1 MKILKSLLNKICLTL
16 AIGLF
21 FIGCSDLSL
30 EKNWTVLNGTGKLV
44 ISTNFSDTKTRTVL
58 PTPFSTEV
66 LGYKWVLY
74 AQSSSSTEQI
84 EVKAWEDTKDENNI
98 SILAYNNMLNDD
110 YILVDVGSYTFTLI
124 VYNGDNKKVLEGSEE
139 FTINPS
145 QNNKL
150 EFNMKEATGSDVA
163 DGSIVFKLK
172 WNELGVVDKVQAN
185 LLKSDGSNLDDGSFS
200 NVDLTVFPAED
211 KSYEYVEFKTADDS
225 YLSSGYYILKLEL
238 QQNIGDEAAAD
249 YKIINTYTCLVYVAP
264 GLCSEGEFLLENL
277 AKLYTIS
284 YELNSGE
291 FDTNTTIVTSYN
303 KYTSFELPTPTRFG
317 YAFTGWYTDEQLS
330 PSSKVENPS
339 NYKISSDVTLYAS
352 WIELGSVLEYP
363 INDWYILK
371 AYVESKYG
379 YESVDAYI
387 TGTLNAYQTLP
398 LQCPVNI
405 IAVNSATL
413 LRQSSFSDSMIE
425 NAFSLTLEGI
435 TLDGNNIESVSPL
448 INSSA
453 DITLKNCIL
462 KNNKNSESGGAIYVG
477 RGNVIATNV
486 TIENCSAKYGGAVY
500 INTDCSFEMSSST
513 IQNNTAVEGAGVH
526 VAGDGIFTMNNGT
539 ISGNSATSSDDAS
552 VGGGVYVAAKGTF
565 NMKGGS
571 IINNSVNYTGTT
583 LMGGGAGVA
592 VNYSSDA
599 SGVFNMTGGIIEG
612 NTAIGDRDYGSGVFV
627 NGLTTGY
634 YATFKISGSAVV
646 KSNNDVYLKD
656 CAKITV
662 TGALTGT
669 TPVATITPSSY
680 TNAKQVIQ
688 VENISFDSVVDK
700 FAVTSKLNDN
710 GDYETWS
717 INKNGEIVSDSGVVI
732 SYNIPTRF
740 SYEGSVG
747 LDGYY
752 VYFGEWPQTIK
763 SEDVIITNEIDE
775 RGYYKGNDGYYY
787 AKLDCKSYDEELTF
801 SNGKNVIDTNTE
813 NPEDDLFFKVEP
825 IKWRIVSDVYDGN
838 KSLLICEN
846 ILTANVAFYD
856 DSMVSRELNGL
867 SISVNNYKYS
877 NIRAYLNSK
886 KNQYELDGGIVNDS
900 DIDWTGKG
908 FYNIAFNDEAKSY
921 ILNTNIGSDYQDKIF
936 LLSKEESS
944 SYFGEIVDLYNS
956 NAIRYPTD
964 FAKANFTYQ
973 DGDDYGGYW
982 WLRSAEET
990 NNLRVYD
997 VSDLGNYEDYTYVY
1011 YAIYGIVPCLCVNN
1025 NVIS

>member
-200 NVDLTVFPAED
+200 NVDLTVFSASD
-211 KSYEYVEFKTADDS
+211 KTYEYVEFKTADDS
-225 YLSSGYYILKLEL
+225 HLSNGYYILKLEL
-238 QQNIGDEAAAD
+238 QQNVVDESAAD

-291 FDTNTTIVTSYN
+291 FENNLTIVTSYN

-317 YAFTGWYTDEQLS
+317 YAFTGWYTNEQLL
-330 PSSKVENPS
+330 PNSKVENPS

-363 INDWYILK
+363 INDWYILM

-413 LRQSSFSDSMIE
+413 LRQSNFNDSMIKNE
-425 NAFSLTLEGI
+425 YVLTLEGI
-435 TLDGNNIESVSPL
+435 TLDGNNIENVSPL
-448 INSSA
+448 IKSSENL
-453 DITLKNCIL
+453 TLNNCTL
-462 KNNKNSESGGAIYVG
+462 QNNKTSG
-477 RGNVIATNV
+477 N
-486 TIENCSAKYGGAVY
+486 GGAVY
-500 INTDCSFEMSSST
+500 VDDGCTFEMTNS
-513 IQNNTAVEGAGVH
+513 IIHYNTAAKGAGVY
-526 VAGDGIFTMNNGT
+526 VASNGIFNMNNGT
-539 ISGNSATSSDDAS
+539 ISGNFATSSSEAS
-552 VGGGVYVAAKGTF
+552 LGGGVYVDANGTF
-565 NMKGGS
+565 NMKDGS
-571 IINNSVNYTGTT
+571 IINNSVNYTGTM

-592 VNYSSDA
+592 VDFETNSS
-599 SGVFNMTGGIIEG
+599 GLFNMTGGKIEG
-612 NTAIGDRDYGSGVFV
+612 NKTIGNKDYGSGVFV
-627 NGLTTGY
+627 NGSTQGY
-634 YATFKISGSAVV
+634 LGIFKISGNAVV
-646 KSNNDVYLKD
+646 VSDNDVYLNYV
-656 CAKITV
+656 AKITV
-662 TGALTGT
+662 TGELTGS

-680 TNAKQVIQ
+680 TEQKQVIQ
-688 VENISFDSVVDK
+688 VEGVAFESVISKFSV
-700 FAVTSKLNDN
+700 TPKLNENDQ
-710 GDYETWS
+710 YENW
-717 INKNGEIVSDSGVVI
+717 
-732 SYNIPTRF
+732 
-740 SYEGSVG
+740 
-747 LDGYY
+747 
-752 VYFGEWPQTIK
+752 
-763 SEDVIITNEIDE
+763 IIDQ
-775 RGYYKGNDGYYY
+775 
-787 AKLDCKSYDEELTF
+787 
-801 SNGKNVIDTNTE
+801 NGK
-813 NPEDDLFFKVEP
+813 L
-825 IKWRIVSDVYDGN
+825 VSN
-838 KSLLICEN
+838 
-846 ILTANVAFYD
+846 
-856 DSMVSRELNGL
+856 
-867 SISVNNYKYS
+867 
-877 NIRAYLNSK
+877 
-886 KNQYELDGGIVNDS
+886 
-900 DIDWTGKG
+900 
-908 FYNIAFNDEAKSY
+908 
-921 ILNTNIGSDYQDKIF
+921 
-936 LLSKEESS
+936 
-944 SYFGEIVDLYNS
+944 
-956 NAIRYPTD
+956 
-964 FAKANFTYQ
+964 
-973 DGDDYGGYW
+973 
-982 WLRSAEET
+982 
-990 NNLRVYD
+990 
-997 VSDLGNYEDYTYVY
+997 
-1011 YAIYGIVPCLCVNN
+1011 
-1025 NVIS
+1025 

>member
-1 MKILKSLLNKICLTL
+1 MKTLKSLFRKICLTFT
-16 AIGLF
+16 ISLF
-21 FIGCSDLSL
+21 FIGCSDLSS
-30 EKNWTVLNGTGKLV
+30 EKNWTVLNGKGKIV
-44 ISTNFSDTKTRTVL
+44 ISTNFSDTKARTVL
-58 PTPFSTEV
+58 PTPFSSKD

-74 AQSSSSTEQI
+74 SQTSSSVDKN
-84 EVKAWEDTKDENNI
+84 EVKFWEDKEDEDGNSI
-98 SILAYNNMLNDD
+98 SAYNNMLNDD
-110 YILVDVGSYTFTLI
+110 YILFDVGSYIFTLV
-124 VYNGDNKKVLEGSEE
+124 VYNGENKKVLEGSDE
-139 FTINPS
+139 FTINAS
-145 QNNKL
+145 QNNIL
-150 EFNMKEATGSDVA
+150 SFDMKEASGTDVA
-163 DGSIVFKLK
+163 GGSFLFKLK
-172 WNELGVVDKVQAN
+172 WSELGVVDKVQAT
-185 LLKSDGSNLDDGSFS
+185 LLKSDGSSVNDDFT
-200 NVDLTVFPAED
+200 NVTLNVIPADD
-211 KSYEYVEFKTADDS
+211 KTYEYVEFNSFDYPD
-225 YLSSGYYILKLEL
+225 LPSGYYILKLEL
-238 QQNIGDEAAAD
+238 KQNIGDETTED
-249 YKIINTYTCLVYVAP
+249 NKTINTYTCIIYVAP

-284 YELNSGE
+284 YELNEGDFE
-291 FDTNTTIVTSYN
+291 NDITIVTSYN
-303 KYTSFELPTPTRFG
+303 KYSSFELPTPNRWG
-317 YAFTGWYTDEQLS
+317 YAFTGWYTDSQLTS
-330 PSSKVENPS
+330 ESKVENTS
-339 NYKISSDVTLYAS
+339 NYKISSDTTLYAS
-352 WIELGSVLEYP
+352 WIELGSVREYP
-363 INDWYILK
+363 INDWYTLM
-371 AYVESKYG
+371 AYVESKSG

-387 TGTLNAYQTLP
+387 TGNLNVYQTLP
-398 LQCPVNI
+398 LYCPVNI
-405 IAVNSATL
+405 IAVESATL
-413 LRQSSFSDSMIE
+413 LRQSGFSDSMIK
-425 NAFSLTLEGI
+425 NTFSLTLDGV
-435 TLDGNNIESVSPL
+435 TLDGNNIENASSL
-448 INSSA
+448 IKSSA
-453 DITLKNCIL
+453 DITLNNCII

-477 RGNVIATNV
+477 SGKVIATNV
-486 TIENCSAKYGGAVY
+486 TIENCSAKCGGAVY
-500 INTDCSFEMSSST
+500 INEDCSFEMSSST

-571 IINNSVNYTGTT
+571 IINNSVNYKGTS
-583 LMGGGAGVA
+583 LLGGGGGVA
-592 VNYSSDA
+592 VNYSSDSA
-599 SGVFNMTGGIIEG
+599 GVFNMTGGIIEG

-646 KSNNDVYLKD
+646 KSDNDVYLKD

-680 TNAKQVIQ
+680 TNEKQVIQ

-700 FAVTSKLNDN
+700 FAVTPKLNDN

-747 LDGYY
+747 LDGDY

-763 SEDVIITNEIDE
+763 GESVIITDEIDE
-775 RGYYKGNDGYYY
+775 RGYYKGSDGCYY
-787 AKLDCKSYDEELTF
+787 AKSDCISYNEELTF
-801 SNGKNVIDTNTE
+801 SNGNNVIDTDTE
-813 NPEDDLFFKVEP
+813 NIEDDLYFKVEP
-825 IKWRIVSDVYDGN
+825 IKWRIVSNSYDGN
-838 KSLLICEN
+838 KCLLICEN

-973 DGDDYGGYW
+973 EGDDYGGYW

>member
-185 LLKSDGSNLDDGSFS
+185 LLKSDGSNLENGSFK

-225 YLSSGYYILKLEL
+225 HLSSGYYILKLEL
-238 QQNIGDEAAAD
+238 QQDVEDESAAD

-284 YELNSGE
+284 YELNSGK

-371 AYVESKYG
+371 AYVESKNG
-379 YESVDAYI
+379 YDSVDAYI
-387 TGTLNAYQTLP
+387 TGTLNADETLP
-398 LQCPVNI
+398 LRCPVNI

-413 LRQSSFSDSMIE
+413 LKQSNLNDSMIK
-425 NAFSLTLEGI
+425 NAYVLTLEGI

-448 INSSA
+448 IESSA
-453 DITLKNCIL
+453 NLTLNNCTL
-462 KNNKNSESGGAIYVG
+462 QNNKTSG
-477 RGNVIATNV
+477 N
-486 TIENCSAKYGGAVY
+486 GGAVY
-500 INTDCSFEMSSST
+500 VGDGCTFEMTNS
-513 IQNNTAVEGAGVH
+513 IIRNNAAAKGAGVY
-526 VAGDGIFTMNNGT
+526 VASNGIFNMNNGT
-539 ISGNSATSSDDAS
+539 ISDNAATSNSEAS
-552 VGGGVYVAAKGTF
+552 LGGGVYVDANGTF
-565 NMKGGS
+565 NMKDGS
-571 IINNSVNYTGTT
+571 IINNSVNYTGTS
-583 LMGGGAGVA
+583 LLGGGGGVA

-680 TNAKQVIQ
+680 TDQKQVIQ
-688 VENISFDSVVDK
+688 VEGVAFESVISKFSV
-700 FAVTSKLNDN
+700 TPKLNEN
-710 GDYETWS
+710 GQYENWI
-717 INKNGEIVSDSGVVI
+717 INEIGQIVS
-732 SYNIPTRF
+732 N
-740 SYEGSVG
+740 
-747 LDGYY
+747 
-752 VYFGEWPQTIK
+752 
-763 SEDVIITNEIDE
+763 
-775 RGYYKGNDGYYY
+775 
-787 AKLDCKSYDEELTF
+787 
-801 SNGKNVIDTNTE
+801 
-813 NPEDDLFFKVEP
+813 
-825 IKWRIVSDVYDGN
+825 
-838 KSLLICEN
+838 
-846 ILTANVAFYD
+846 
-856 DSMVSRELNGL
+856 
-867 SISVNNYKYS
+867 
-877 NIRAYLNSK
+877 
-886 KNQYELDGGIVNDS
+886 
-900 DIDWTGKG
+900 
-908 FYNIAFNDEAKSY
+908 
-921 ILNTNIGSDYQDKIF
+921 
-936 LLSKEESS
+936 
-944 SYFGEIVDLYNS
+944 
-956 NAIRYPTD
+956 
-964 FAKANFTYQ
+964 
-973 DGDDYGGYW
+973 
-982 WLRSAEET
+982 
-990 NNLRVYD
+990 
-997 VSDLGNYEDYTYVY
+997 
-1011 YAIYGIVPCLCVNN
+1011 
-1025 NVIS
+1025 

>member
-58 PTPFSTEV
+58 PTPFFTEV

-110 YILVDVGSYTFTLI
+110 YILVDVGFYTFTLI

-172 WNELGVVDKVQAN
+172 WNELGVVDKVLAN
-185 LLKSDGSNLDDGSFS
+185 LLKSDGSNLENGSFK

-211 KSYEYVEFKTADDS
+211 KSYEYVEFKTADNS
-225 YLSSGYYILKLEL
+225 NLPSGYYILKLEL
-238 QQNIGDEAAAD
+238 QQNVGDESAAD

-284 YELNSGE
+284 YELNSGK

-363 INDWYILK
+363 INDWYILM

-387 TGTLNAYQTLP
+387 TGNLEVYSSLP
-398 LQCPVNI
+398 LRCDVNI
-405 IAVNSATL
+405 IAVESATL

-425 NAFSLTLEGI
+425 NAFSLTLDGV
-435 TLDGNNIESVSPL
+435 TLDGNNIENASSL

-462 KNNKNSESGGAIYVG
+462 KNNKNS
-477 RGNVIATNV
+477 GN
-486 TIENCSAKYGGAVY
+486 GGAVY
-500 INTDCSFEMSSST
+500 VGNGCTFEMTNS
-513 IQNNTAVEGAGVH
+513 IIRNNTAAKGAGVY
-526 VAGDGIFTMNNGT
+526 VASNGIFNMNNGT
-539 ISGNSATSSDDAS
+539 ISDNAATSNSEAS
-552 VGGGVYVAAKGTF
+552 LGGGVYVDANGTF
-565 NMKGGS
+565 NMKDGS

-592 VNYSSDA
+592 VDFQTTSS
-599 SGVFNMTGGIIEG
+599 GLFNMTGGKIQG

-662 TGALTGT
+662 TGALTENT
-669 TPVATITPSSY
+669 SVATITPSSY
-680 TNAKQVIQ
+680 TDQKQVIQ
-688 VENISFDSVVDK
+688 VEGVAFESVISKFSV
-700 FAVTSKLNDN
+700 TPKLNEN
-710 GDYETWS
+710 GQYENWI
-717 INKNGEIVSDSGVVI
+717 INEIGQIVS
-732 SYNIPTRF
+732 N
-740 SYEGSVG
+740 
-747 LDGYY
+747 
-752 VYFGEWPQTIK
+752 
-763 SEDVIITNEIDE
+763 
-775 RGYYKGNDGYYY
+775 
-787 AKLDCKSYDEELTF
+787 
-801 SNGKNVIDTNTE
+801 
-813 NPEDDLFFKVEP
+813 
-825 IKWRIVSDVYDGN
+825 
-838 KSLLICEN
+838 
-846 ILTANVAFYD
+846 
-856 DSMVSRELNGL
+856 
-867 SISVNNYKYS
+867 
-877 NIRAYLNSK
+877 
-886 KNQYELDGGIVNDS
+886 
-900 DIDWTGKG
+900 
-908 FYNIAFNDEAKSY
+908 
-921 ILNTNIGSDYQDKIF
+921 
-936 LLSKEESS
+936 
-944 SYFGEIVDLYNS
+944 
-956 NAIRYPTD
+956 
-964 FAKANFTYQ
+964 
-973 DGDDYGGYW
+973 
-982 WLRSAEET
+982 
-990 NNLRVYD
+990 
-997 VSDLGNYEDYTYVY
+997 
-1011 YAIYGIVPCLCVNN
+1011 
-1025 NVIS
+1025 

>member
-84 EVKAWEDTKDENNI
+84 KVKAWEDTKDENNI

-185 LLKSDGSNLDDGSFS
+185 LLKSDGSNLDDGSFC

-211 KSYEYVEFKTADDS
+211 KSYEYVEFKTADGS

-238 QQNIGDEAAAD
+238 QQNIGDESAAD

-291 FDTNTTIVTSYN
+291 FENNLTIVTSYN

-317 YAFTGWYTDEQLS
+317 YAFTGWYTNEQLL
-330 PSSKVENPS
+330 PNSKVENTS

-363 INDWYILK
+363 INDWYILM

-387 TGTLNAYQTLP
+387 TGTLNADETLP
-398 LQCPVNI
+398 LRCPVNI

-413 LRQSSFSDSMIE
+413 LKQSNFNDSMIE
-425 NAFSLTLEGI
+425 NAFSLTLDGV
-435 TLDGNNIESVSPL
+435 TLDGNNIENASSL

-565 NMKGGS
+565 NMKDGS

-583 LMGGGAGVA
+583 LMGGGGGVA

-700 FAVTSKLNDN
+700 FAVTPKLNENWIIDQN
-710 GDYETWS
+710 GT
-717 INKNGEIVSDSGVVI
+717 IVS
-732 SYNIPTRF
+732 N
-740 SYEGSVG
+740 
-747 LDGYY
+747 
-752 VYFGEWPQTIK
+752 
-763 SEDVIITNEIDE
+763 
-775 RGYYKGNDGYYY
+775 
-787 AKLDCKSYDEELTF
+787 
-801 SNGKNVIDTNTE
+801 
-813 NPEDDLFFKVEP
+813 
-825 IKWRIVSDVYDGN
+825 
-838 KSLLICEN
+838 
-846 ILTANVAFYD
+846 
-856 DSMVSRELNGL
+856 
-867 SISVNNYKYS
+867 
-877 NIRAYLNSK
+877 
-886 KNQYELDGGIVNDS
+886 
-900 DIDWTGKG
+900 
-908 FYNIAFNDEAKSY
+908 
-921 ILNTNIGSDYQDKIF
+921 
-936 LLSKEESS
+936 
-944 SYFGEIVDLYNS
+944 
-956 NAIRYPTD
+956 
-964 FAKANFTYQ
+964 
-973 DGDDYGGYW
+973 
-982 WLRSAEET
+982 
-990 NNLRVYD
+990 
-997 VSDLGNYEDYTYVY
+997 
-1011 YAIYGIVPCLCVNN
+1011 
-1025 NVIS
+1025 

>member
-200 NVDLTVFPAED
+200 NVDLTVFSASD
-211 KSYEYVEFKTADDS
+211 KTYEYVEFKTADDS
-225 YLSSGYYILKLEL
+225 HLSSGYYILKLEL
-238 QQNIGDEAAAD
+238 QQNVGDESAAD

-317 YAFTGWYTDEQLS
+317 YAFTGWYTNEQLL
-330 PSSKVENPS
+330 PNSKVENTS

-363 INDWYILK
+363 INDWYILM

-387 TGTLNAYQTLP
+387 TGILNAYQRLP

-413 LRQSSFSDSMIE
+413 LRQSNFNDSMIKNE
-425 NAFSLTLEGI
+425 YVLTLEGI
-435 TLDGNNIESVSPL
+435 TLDGNNIENVSPL
-448 INSSA
+448 IKSSENL
-453 DITLKNCIL
+453 TLNNCTL
-462 KNNKNSESGGAIYVG
+462 QNNKTSG
-477 RGNVIATNV
+477 N
-486 TIENCSAKYGGAVY
+486 GGAVY
-500 INTDCSFEMSSST
+500 VDDGCTFEMTNS
-513 IQNNTAVEGAGVH
+513 IIHYNTAAKGAGVY
-526 VAGDGIFTMNNGT
+526 VASNGIFNMNNGT
-539 ISGNSATSSDDAS
+539 ISHNAATSNSDAS
-552 VGGGVYVAAKGTF
+552 LGGGVYVDANGTF
-565 NMKGGS
+565 NMKDGS
-571 IINNSVNYTGTT
+571 IINNSVNYTGTM

-592 VNYSSDA
+592 VDFETNSS
-599 SGVFNMTGGIIEG
+599 GLFNMIGGKIQDNKTIG
-612 NTAIGDRDYGSGVFV
+612 NKDYGSGVFV
-627 NGLTTGY
+627 NGSTQGY
-634 YATFKISGSAVV
+634 LGIFKISGNAVV
-646 KSNNDVYLKD
+646 VSDNDVYLNYV
-656 CAKITV
+656 AKITV
-662 TGALTGT
+662 TGELTGN

-680 TNAKQVIQ
+680 ADQKQVIQ
-688 VENISFDSVVDK
+688 VEGVAYESVISKFSV
-700 FAVTSKLNDN
+700 TPKLNEN
-710 GDYETWS
+710 GQYENW
-717 INKNGEIVSDSGVVI
+717 
-732 SYNIPTRF
+732 
-740 SYEGSVG
+740 
-747 LDGYY
+747 
-752 VYFGEWPQTIK
+752 
-763 SEDVIITNEIDE
+763 IIDQ
-775 RGYYKGNDGYYY
+775 
-787 AKLDCKSYDEELTF
+787 
-801 SNGKNVIDTNTE
+801 NGK
-813 NPEDDLFFKVEP
+813 L
-825 IKWRIVSDVYDGN
+825 VSN
-838 KSLLICEN
+838 
-846 ILTANVAFYD
+846 
-856 DSMVSRELNGL
+856 
-867 SISVNNYKYS
+867 
-877 NIRAYLNSK
+877 
-886 KNQYELDGGIVNDS
+886 
-900 DIDWTGKG
+900 
-908 FYNIAFNDEAKSY
+908 
-921 ILNTNIGSDYQDKIF
+921 
-936 LLSKEESS
+936 
-944 SYFGEIVDLYNS
+944 
-956 NAIRYPTD
+956 
-964 FAKANFTYQ
+964 
-973 DGDDYGGYW
+973 
-982 WLRSAEET
+982 
-990 NNLRVYD
+990 
-997 VSDLGNYEDYTYVY
+997 
-1011 YAIYGIVPCLCVNN
+1011 
-1025 NVIS
+1025 

>member
-1 MKILKSLLNKICLTL
+1 M
-16 AIGLF
+16 
-21 FIGCSDLSL
+21 
-30 EKNWTVLNGTGKLV
+30 
-44 ISTNFSDTKTRTVL
+44 
-58 PTPFSTEV
+58 
-66 LGYKWVLY
+66 Y

-185 LLKSDGSNLDDGSFS
+185 LLKSDGSNLENESFK

-211 KSYEYVEFKTADDS
+211 KSYEYVEFKTADNS
-225 YLSSGYYILKLEL
+225 NLPSGYYILKLEL
-238 QQNIGDEAAAD
+238 QQIVGDESAAD
-249 YKIINTYTCLVYVAP
+249 YKIINIYTCLVYVAP

-303 KYTSFELPTPTRFG
+303 KYTSFELPTPVNFG
-317 YAFTGWYTDEQLS
+317 YAFTGWYTNEQLL
-330 PSSKVENPS
+330 PNSKVENPS

-371 AYVESKYG
+371 AYVESKPG
-379 YESVDAYI
+379 YDSVDAYI
-387 TGTLNAYQTLP
+387 TGTLNAYQRLP

-425 NAFSLTLEGI
+425 NAFSLTLDGV
-435 TLDGNNIESVSPL
+435 TLDGNNIENASSL

-477 RGNVIATNV
+477 IGNVIATNV

-513 IQNNTAVEGAGVH
+513 IQNNTAAKGAGVY
-526 VAGDGIFTMNNGT
+526 VASNGIFNMNNGT
-539 ISGNSATSSDDAS
+539 ISDNFATSSSEAS
-552 VGGGVYVAAKGTF
+552 LGGGVYVDANGTF
-565 NMKGGS
+565 NMKDGS
-571 IINNSVNYTGTT
+571 IIDNSVNYTGTM

-592 VNYSSDA
+592 VDYSSDA

-717 INKNGEIVSDSGVVI
+717 INKNGEIVSSATATPDDEIYIIVDKTPFYAECGGQISDTGVMI
-732 SYNIPTRF
+732 
-740 SYEGSVG
+740 
-747 LDGYY
+747 
-752 VYFGEWPQTIK
+752 
-763 SEDVIITNEIDE
+763 
-775 RGYYKGNDGYYY
+775 
-787 AKLDCKSYDEELTF
+787 A
-801 SNGKNVIDTNTE
+801 NGKTYA
-813 NPEDDLFFKVEP
+813 
-825 IKWRIVSDVYDGN
+825 VSDV
-838 KSLLICEN
+838 KRPRKFLP
-846 ILTANVAFYD
+846 
-856 DSMVSRELNGL
+856 
-867 SISVNNYKYS
+867 
-877 NIRAYLNSK
+877 
-886 KNQYELDGGIVNDS
+886 Q
-900 DIDWTGKG
+900 
-908 FYNIAFNDEAKSY
+908 AKIPSPRMAP
-921 ILNTNIGSDYQDKIF
+921 IP
-936 LLSKEESS
+936 KE
-944 SYFGEIVDLYNS
+944 
-956 NAIRYPTD
+956 
-964 FAKANFTYQ
+964 
-973 DGDDYGGYW
+973 
-982 WLRSAEET
+982 
-990 NNLRVYD
+990 
-997 VSDLGNYEDYTYVY
+997 
-1011 YAIYGIVPCLCVNN
+1011 
-1025 NVIS
+1025 

>member
-58 PTPFSTEV
+58 PTPFFTEV

-110 YILVDVGSYTFTLI
+110 YILVDVGFYTFTLI

-172 WNELGVVDKVQAN
+172 WNELGVVDKVLAN
-185 LLKSDGSNLDDGSFS
+185 LLKSDGSNLENGSFK

-211 KSYEYVEFKTADDS
+211 KSYEYVEFKTADNS
-225 YLSSGYYILKLEL
+225 NLPSGYYILKLEL
-238 QQNIGDEAAAD
+238 QQNVGDESAAD

-284 YELNSGE
+284 YELNSGK

-363 INDWYILK
+363 INDWYILM

-387 TGTLNAYQTLP
+387 TGNLEVYSSLP
-398 LQCPVNI
+398 LRCDVNI
-405 IAVNSATL
+405 IAVESATL

-425 NAFSLTLEGI
+425 NAFSLTLDGV
-435 TLDGNNIESVSPL
+435 TLDGNNIENASSL

-462 KNNKNSESGGAIYVG
+462 KNNKNS
-477 RGNVIATNV
+477 GN
-486 TIENCSAKYGGAVY
+486 GGAVY
-500 INTDCSFEMSSST
+500 VGNGCTFEMTNS
-513 IQNNTAVEGAGVH
+513 IIRNNTEAKGAGVY
-526 VAGDGIFTMNNGT
+526 VASNGIFNMNNGT
-539 ISGNSATSSDDAS
+539 ISDNAATSNSEAS
-552 VGGGVYVAAKGTF
+552 LGGGVYVDANGTF
-565 NMKGGS
+565 NMKDGS

-592 VNYSSDA
+592 VDFQTTSS
-599 SGVFNMTGGIIEG
+599 GLFNMTGGKIQG

-662 TGALTGT
+662 TGALTENT
-669 TPVATITPSSY
+669 SVATITPSSY
-680 TNAKQVIQ
+680 TDQKQVIQ
-688 VENISFDSVVDK
+688 VEGVAFESVISKFSV
-700 FAVTSKLNDN
+700 TPKLNEN
-710 GDYETWS
+710 GQYENW
-717 INKNGEIVSDSGVVI
+717 ILNEIGQIVS
-732 SYNIPTRF
+732 N
-740 SYEGSVG
+740 
-747 LDGYY
+747 
-752 VYFGEWPQTIK
+752 
-763 SEDVIITNEIDE
+763 
-775 RGYYKGNDGYYY
+775 
-787 AKLDCKSYDEELTF
+787 
-801 SNGKNVIDTNTE
+801 
-813 NPEDDLFFKVEP
+813 
-825 IKWRIVSDVYDGN
+825 
-838 KSLLICEN
+838 
-846 ILTANVAFYD
+846 
-856 DSMVSRELNGL
+856 
-867 SISVNNYKYS
+867 
-877 NIRAYLNSK
+877 
-886 KNQYELDGGIVNDS
+886 
-900 DIDWTGKG
+900 
-908 FYNIAFNDEAKSY
+908 
-921 ILNTNIGSDYQDKIF
+921 
-936 LLSKEESS
+936 
-944 SYFGEIVDLYNS
+944 
-956 NAIRYPTD
+956 
-964 FAKANFTYQ
+964 
-973 DGDDYGGYW
+973 
-982 WLRSAEET
+982 
-990 NNLRVYD
+990 
-997 VSDLGNYEDYTYVY
+997 
-1011 YAIYGIVPCLCVNN
+1011 
-1025 NVIS
+1025 

>member
-58 PTPFSTEV
+58 PTPFFTEV

-84 EVKAWEDTKDENNI
+84 KVKAWEDTKDENNI

-110 YILVDVGSYTFTLI
+110 YILLDVGSYTFTLI

-185 LLKSDGSNLDDGSFS
+185 LLKSDGSNLDDGSFC

-211 KSYEYVEFKTADDS
+211 KTYEYVEFKTADDS
-225 YLSSGYYILKLEL
+225 HLSSGYYILKLEL
-238 QQNIGDEAAAD
+238 QQNVGAESAAD

-284 YELNSGE
+284 YELNSGK

-371 AYVESKYG
+371 AYVESKNG
-379 YESVDAYI
+379 YDSVDAYI
-387 TGTLNAYQTLP
+387 TGTLNADETLP
-398 LQCPVNI
+398 LRCPVNI

-425 NAFSLTLEGI
+425 NAFSLTLDGV
-435 TLDGNNIESVSPL
+435 TLDGNNIENASSL

-477 RGNVIATNV
+477 IGNVIATNV

-513 IQNNTAVEGAGVH
+513 IQNNTA
-526 VAGDGIFTMNNGT
+526 
-539 ISGNSATSSDDAS
+539 
-552 VGGGVYVAAKGTF
+552 
-565 NMKGGS
+565 
-571 IINNSVNYTGTT
+571 
-583 LMGGGAGVA
+583 
-592 VNYSSDA
+592 
-599 SGVFNMTGGIIEG
+599 
-612 NTAIGDRDYGSGVFV
+612 
-627 NGLTTGY
+627 
-634 YATFKISGSAVV
+634 
-646 KSNNDVYLKD
+646 
-656 CAKITV
+656 
-662 TGALTGT
+662 
-669 TPVATITPSSY
+669 
-680 TNAKQVIQ
+680 
-688 VENISFDSVVDK
+688 
-700 FAVTSKLNDN
+700 
-710 GDYETWS
+710 
-717 INKNGEIVSDSGVVI
+717 
-732 SYNIPTRF
+732 
-740 SYEGSVG
+740 
-747 LDGYY
+747 
-752 VYFGEWPQTIK
+752 
-763 SEDVIITNEIDE
+763 
-775 RGYYKGNDGYYY
+775 
-787 AKLDCKSYDEELTF
+787 
-801 SNGKNVIDTNTE
+801 
-813 NPEDDLFFKVEP
+813 
-825 IKWRIVSDVYDGN
+825 
-838 KSLLICEN
+838 
-846 ILTANVAFYD
+846 
-856 DSMVSRELNGL
+856 
-867 SISVNNYKYS
+867 
-877 NIRAYLNSK
+877 
-886 KNQYELDGGIVNDS
+886 
-900 DIDWTGKG
+900 
-908 FYNIAFNDEAKSY
+908 
-921 ILNTNIGSDYQDKIF
+921 
-936 LLSKEESS
+936 
-944 SYFGEIVDLYNS
+944 
-956 NAIRYPTD
+956 
-964 FAKANFTYQ
+964 
-973 DGDDYGGYW
+973 
-982 WLRSAEET
+982 
-990 NNLRVYD
+990 
-997 VSDLGNYEDYTYVY
+997 
-1011 YAIYGIVPCLCVNN
+1011 
-1025 NVIS
+1025 

>member
-110 YILVDVGSYTFTLI
+110 CILVDVGSYTFTLI

-185 LLKSDGSNLDDGSFS
+185 LLKSDGSNLENGSFK

-238 QQNIGDEAAAD
+238 QQNVGDESAAD

-291 FDTNTTIVTSYN
+291 FENNLTIVTSYN

-352 WIELGSVLEYP
+352 WIELGSVREYP
-363 INDWYILK
+363 INDWYILM
-371 AYVESKYG
+371 AYVESKPG
-379 YESVDAYI
+379 YDSVDAYI
-387 TGTLNAYQTLP
+387 TGTLNAYQRLP

-405 IAVNSATL
+405 IAVNSATI

-425 NAFSLTLEGI
+425 NAFSLTLDGV

-448 INSSA
+448 IESSA
-453 DITLKNCIL
+453 NLILNNCTLQ
-462 KNNKNSESGGAIYVG
+462 NNKTSG
-477 RGNVIATNV
+477 N
-486 TIENCSAKYGGAVY
+486 GGAVY
-500 INTDCSFEMSSST
+500 VGDGCTFEMTNS
-513 IQNNTAVEGAGVH
+513 IIRNNAAAKGAGVY
-526 VAGDGIFTMNNGT
+526 VASNGIFNMNNGT
-539 ISGNSATSSDDAS
+539 ISGNSATSSTEAS
-552 VGGGVYVAAKGTF
+552 LGGGVYVDANGTF
-565 NMKGGS
+565 NMKDGS

-592 VNYSSDA
+592 VDFQTNSS
-599 SGVFNMTGGIIEG
+599 GLFNMTGGIIEG

-627 NGLTTGY
+627 NGSTLGY
-634 YATFKISGSAVV
+634 LGIFKISGNAVV
-646 KSNNDVYLKD
+646 VSDNDVYLNYV
-656 CAKITV
+656 AKITV
-662 TGALTGT
+662 TGELTENT
-669 TPVATITPSSY
+669 SVATITPSSY
-680 TNAKQVIQ
+680 TDKKQVIQ
-688 VENISFDSVVDK
+688 VEGVAFESVISKFSV
-700 FAVTSKLNDN
+700 TPKLNEN
-710 GDYETWS
+710 GQSENWI
-717 INKNGEIVSDSGVVI
+717 INESGQIVS
-732 SYNIPTRF
+732 N
-740 SYEGSVG
+740 
-747 LDGYY
+747 
-752 VYFGEWPQTIK
+752 
-763 SEDVIITNEIDE
+763 
-775 RGYYKGNDGYYY
+775 
-787 AKLDCKSYDEELTF
+787 
-801 SNGKNVIDTNTE
+801 
-813 NPEDDLFFKVEP
+813 
-825 IKWRIVSDVYDGN
+825 
-838 KSLLICEN
+838 
-846 ILTANVAFYD
+846 
-856 DSMVSRELNGL
+856 
-867 SISVNNYKYS
+867 
-877 NIRAYLNSK
+877 
-886 KNQYELDGGIVNDS
+886 
-900 DIDWTGKG
+900 
-908 FYNIAFNDEAKSY
+908 
-921 ILNTNIGSDYQDKIF
+921 
-936 LLSKEESS
+936 
-944 SYFGEIVDLYNS
+944 
-956 NAIRYPTD
+956 
-964 FAKANFTYQ
+964 
-973 DGDDYGGYW
+973 
-982 WLRSAEET
+982 
-990 NNLRVYD
+990 
-997 VSDLGNYEDYTYVY
+997 
-1011 YAIYGIVPCLCVNN
+1011 
-1025 NVIS
+1025 

>member
-21 FIGCSDLSL
+21 FTGCSDLSL
-30 EKNWTVLNGTGKLV
+30 EKNWTVLNGTGRLV

-200 NVDLTVFPAED
+200 NVDLTVFSAED

-225 YLSSGYYILKLEL
+225 HLSNGYYILKLEL
-238 QQNIGDEAAAD
+238 QQNVVDESAAD

-291 FDTNTTIVTSYN
+291 FENNLTIVTSYN

-317 YAFTGWYTDEQLS
+317 YAFTGWYTNEQLL
-330 PSSKVENPS
+330 PNSKVENTS

-363 INDWYILK
+363 INNWYILK
-371 AYVESKYG
+371 SYVESKYG

-413 LRQSSFSDSMIE
+413 LRQSNFNDSMIKNE
-425 NAFSLTLEGI
+425 YVLTLEGI
-435 TLDGNNIESVSPL
+435 TLDGNNIENVSPL
-448 INSSA
+448 IKSSENL
-453 DITLKNCIL
+453 TLNNCTL
-462 KNNKNSESGGAIYVG
+462 QNNKTSG
-477 RGNVIATNV
+477 N
-486 TIENCSAKYGGAVY
+486 GGAVY
-500 INTDCSFEMSSST
+500 VDDGCTFEMTNS
-513 IQNNTAVEGAGVH
+513 IIHNNTAAKGAGVY
-526 VAGDGIFTMNNGT
+526 VASNGIFNMNNGT
-539 ISGNSATSSDDAS
+539 ISHNAATSSREAS
-552 VGGGVYVAAKGTF
+552 LGGGVYVDANGTF
-565 NMKGGS
+565 NMKDGS
-571 IINNSVNYTGTT
+571 IINNSVNYTGTM

-592 VNYSSDA
+592 VDFETNSS
-599 SGVFNMTGGIIEG
+599 GLFNMTGGKIEG
-612 NTAIGDRDYGSGVFV
+612 NKTIGNKDYGSGVFV
-627 NGLTTGY
+627 NGSTQEFLGI
-634 YATFKISGSAVV
+634 FKISGNAVV
-646 KSNNDVYLKD
+646 VSDNDVYLNYV
-656 CAKITV
+656 AKITV
-662 TGALTGT
+662 TGELTGN

-680 TNAKQVIQ
+680 TDQKQVIQ
-688 VENISFDSVVDK
+688 VEGVAFESVISKFSV
-700 FAVTSKLNDN
+700 TPKLNEN
-710 GDYETWS
+710 GQYENW
-717 INKNGEIVSDSGVVI
+717 
-732 SYNIPTRF
+732 
-740 SYEGSVG
+740 
-747 LDGYY
+747 
-752 VYFGEWPQTIK
+752 
-763 SEDVIITNEIDE
+763 IIDQ
-775 RGYYKGNDGYYY
+775 
-787 AKLDCKSYDEELTF
+787 
-801 SNGKNVIDTNTE
+801 NGK
-813 NPEDDLFFKVEP
+813 L
-825 IKWRIVSDVYDGN
+825 VSN
-838 KSLLICEN
+838 
-846 ILTANVAFYD
+846 
-856 DSMVSRELNGL
+856 
-867 SISVNNYKYS
+867 
-877 NIRAYLNSK
+877 
-886 KNQYELDGGIVNDS
+886 
-900 DIDWTGKG
+900 
-908 FYNIAFNDEAKSY
+908 
-921 ILNTNIGSDYQDKIF
+921 
-936 LLSKEESS
+936 
-944 SYFGEIVDLYNS
+944 
-956 NAIRYPTD
+956 
-964 FAKANFTYQ
+964 
-973 DGDDYGGYW
+973 
-982 WLRSAEET
+982 
-990 NNLRVYD
+990 
-997 VSDLGNYEDYTYVY
+997 
-1011 YAIYGIVPCLCVNN
+1011 
-1025 NVIS
+1025 

>member
-74 AQSSSSTEQI
+74 AQSSSSTEEI

-185 LLKSDGSNLDDGSFS
+185 LLKSDGSNLENGSFK

-225 YLSSGYYILKLEL
+225 HLSSGYYILKLEL
-238 QQNIGDEAAAD
+238 QQDVEDESAAD

-284 YELNSGE
+284 YELNSGK

-371 AYVESKYG
+371 AYVESKNG
-379 YESVDAYI
+379 YDSVDAYI
-387 TGTLNAYQTLP
+387 TGTLNADETLP
-398 LQCPVNI
+398 LRCPVNI

-413 LRQSSFSDSMIE
+413 LKQSNLNDSMIK
-425 NAFSLTLEGI
+425 NAYVLTLEGI

-448 INSSA
+448 IESSA
-453 DITLKNCIL
+453 NLTLNNCTL
-462 KNNKNSESGGAIYVG
+462 QNNKTSG
-477 RGNVIATNV
+477 N
-486 TIENCSAKYGGAVY
+486 GGAVY
-500 INTDCSFEMSSST
+500 VGDGCTFEMTNS
-513 IQNNTAVEGAGVH
+513 IIRNNAAAKGAGVY
-526 VAGDGIFTMNNGT
+526 VASNGIFNMNNGT
-539 ISGNSATSSDDAS
+539 ISDNAATSNSEAS
-552 VGGGVYVAAKGTF
+552 LGGGVYVDANGTF
-565 NMKGGS
+565 NMKDGS
-571 IINNSVNYTGTT
+571 IINNSVNYTGTS
-583 LMGGGAGVA
+583 LLGGGGGVA

-680 TNAKQVIQ
+680 TDQKQVIQ
-688 VENISFDSVVDK
+688 VEGVAFESVISKFSV
-700 FAVTSKLNDN
+700 TPKLNEN
-710 GDYETWS
+710 GQYENWI
-717 INKNGEIVSDSGVVI
+717 INEIGQIVS
-732 SYNIPTRF
+732 N
-740 SYEGSVG
+740 
-747 LDGYY
+747 
-752 VYFGEWPQTIK
+752 
-763 SEDVIITNEIDE
+763 
-775 RGYYKGNDGYYY
+775 
-787 AKLDCKSYDEELTF
+787 
-801 SNGKNVIDTNTE
+801 
-813 NPEDDLFFKVEP
+813 
-825 IKWRIVSDVYDGN
+825 
-838 KSLLICEN
+838 
-846 ILTANVAFYD
+846 
-856 DSMVSRELNGL
+856 
-867 SISVNNYKYS
+867 
-877 NIRAYLNSK
+877 
-886 KNQYELDGGIVNDS
+886 
-900 DIDWTGKG
+900 
-908 FYNIAFNDEAKSY
+908 
-921 ILNTNIGSDYQDKIF
+921 
-936 LLSKEESS
+936 
-944 SYFGEIVDLYNS
+944 
-956 NAIRYPTD
+956 
-964 FAKANFTYQ
+964 
-973 DGDDYGGYW
+973 
-982 WLRSAEET
+982 
-990 NNLRVYD
+990 
-997 VSDLGNYEDYTYVY
+997 
-1011 YAIYGIVPCLCVNN
+1011 
-1025 NVIS
+1025 

>member
-124 VYNGDNKKVLEGSEE
+124 VYNSDNKKVLEGSEE
-139 FTINPS
+139 FTIKPS

-185 LLKSDGSNLDDGSFS
+185 LLKSDGSNLENESFK
-200 NVDLTVFPAED
+200 NVDLTVFSASD
-211 KSYEYVEFKTADDS
+211 KTYEYVEFKTADNS
-225 YLSSGYYILKLEL
+225 NLSSGYYILKLEL
-238 QQNIGDEAAAD
+238 QQNVGNESAAD

-317 YAFTGWYTDEQLS
+317 YAFTGWYTNEQLL
-330 PSSKVENPS
+330 PNSKVENPS

-352 WIELGSVLEYP
+352 WIELGSVPEYP

-413 LRQSSFSDSMIE
+413 LRQSNFNDSMI
-425 NAFSLTLEGI
+425 NNKHSLTLKDI
-435 TLDGNNIESVSPL
+435 TLDGNNIENVSPL
-448 INSSA
+448 IKSSENL
-453 DITLKNCIL
+453 TLNNCTL
-462 KNNKNSESGGAIYVG
+462 QNNKTSG
-477 RGNVIATNV
+477 N
-486 TIENCSAKYGGAVY
+486 GGAVY
-500 INTDCSFEMSSST
+500 VDDGCTFEMTNS
-513 IQNNTAVEGAGVH
+513 IIHYNTAAKGAGVY
-526 VAGDGIFTMNNGT
+526 VASNGIFNMNNGT
-539 ISGNSATSSDDAS
+539 ISYNAATSSSDAS
-552 VGGGVYVAAKGTF
+552 LGGGVYVDANGTF
-565 NMKGGS
+565 NMKDGS
-571 IINNSVNYTGTT
+571 IINNSVNYTGTS

-592 VNYSSDA
+592 VDFETNSS
-599 SGVFNMTGGIIEG
+599 GLFNMTGGKIQG
-612 NTAIGDRDYGSGVFV
+612 NKTIGNKDYGSGVFV
-627 NGLTTGY
+627 NGSTQEYFGS
-634 YATFKISGSAVV
+634 FKISGNAVV
-646 KSNNDVYLKD
+646 VSDNDVYLNYV
-656 CAKITV
+656 AKITV
-662 TGALTGT
+662 TGELTGN

-680 TNAKQVIQ
+680 TDKKQVIQ
-688 VENISFDSVVDK
+688 VEDVAFESVISKFSV
-700 FAVTSKLNDN
+700 TPKLNEN
-710 GDYETWS
+710 GQYENWI
-717 INKNGEIVSDSGVVI
+717 INEIGQIVS
-732 SYNIPTRF
+732 N
-740 SYEGSVG
+740 
-747 LDGYY
+747 
-752 VYFGEWPQTIK
+752 
-763 SEDVIITNEIDE
+763 
-775 RGYYKGNDGYYY
+775 
-787 AKLDCKSYDEELTF
+787 
-801 SNGKNVIDTNTE
+801 
-813 NPEDDLFFKVEP
+813 
-825 IKWRIVSDVYDGN
+825 
-838 KSLLICEN
+838 
-846 ILTANVAFYD
+846 
-856 DSMVSRELNGL
+856 
-867 SISVNNYKYS
+867 
-877 NIRAYLNSK
+877 
-886 KNQYELDGGIVNDS
+886 
-900 DIDWTGKG
+900 
-908 FYNIAFNDEAKSY
+908 
-921 ILNTNIGSDYQDKIF
+921 
-936 LLSKEESS
+936 
-944 SYFGEIVDLYNS
+944 
-956 NAIRYPTD
+956 
-964 FAKANFTYQ
+964 
-973 DGDDYGGYW
+973 
-982 WLRSAEET
+982 
-990 NNLRVYD
+990 
-997 VSDLGNYEDYTYVY
+997 
-1011 YAIYGIVPCLCVNN
+1011 
-1025 NVIS
+1025 

>member
-84 EVKAWEDTKDENNI
+84 EVKVWEDTKDENNI

-185 LLKSDGSNLDDGSFS
+185 LLKSDGSNLENGSFK
-200 NVDLTVFPAED
+200 NVDLTVFSAED

-225 YLSSGYYILKLEL
+225 HLSNGYYILKLEL
-238 QQNIGDEAAAD
+238 QQNVVDESAAD

-284 YELNSGE
+284 YVLNSGE

-363 INDWYILK
+363 INDWYILM
-371 AYVESKYG
+371 AYVESKSG

-387 TGTLNAYQTLP
+387 TGTLNAYQRLP
-398 LQCPVNI
+398 LYCPVNI

-413 LRQSSFSDSMIE
+413 LRQSNFNDSMIKNE
-425 NAFSLTLEGI
+425 YVLTLEGI
-435 TLDGNNIESVSPL
+435 TLDGNNIENVSPL
-448 INSSA
+448 IKSSENL
-453 DITLKNCIL
+453 TLNNCTL
-462 KNNKNSESGGAIYVG
+462 QNNKTSG
-477 RGNVIATNV
+477 N
-486 TIENCSAKYGGAVY
+486 GGAVY
-500 INTDCSFEMSSST
+500 VDDGCTFEMTNS
-513 IQNNTAVEGAGVH
+513 IIHYNTAAKGAGVY
-526 VAGDGIFTMNNGT
+526 VASNGIFNMNNGT
-539 ISGNSATSSDDAS
+539 ISHNAATSNSDAS
-552 VGGGVYVAAKGTF
+552 LGGGVYVDANGTF
-565 NMKGGS
+565 NMKDGS
-571 IINNSVNYTGTT
+571 IINNSVNYTGTM

-592 VNYSSDA
+592 VDFETNSS
-599 SGVFNMTGGIIEG
+599 GLFNMTGGKIEG
-612 NTAIGDRDYGSGVFV
+612 NKTIGNKDYGSGVFV
-627 NGLTTGY
+627 NGSTQEYLGI
-634 YATFKISGSAVV
+634 FKISGNAVV
-646 KSNNDVYLKD
+646 VSDNDVYLNYV
-656 CAKITV
+656 AKITV
-662 TGALTGT
+662 TGELTGN

-680 TNAKQVIQ
+680 ADQKQVIQ
-688 VENISFDSVVDK
+688 VEGVAFESVISKFSV
-700 FAVTSKLNDN
+700 TPKLNEN
-710 GDYETWS
+710 GQYENW
-717 INKNGEIVSDSGVVI
+717 
-732 SYNIPTRF
+732 
-740 SYEGSVG
+740 
-747 LDGYY
+747 
-752 VYFGEWPQTIK
+752 
-763 SEDVIITNEIDE
+763 IIDQ
-775 RGYYKGNDGYYY
+775 
-787 AKLDCKSYDEELTF
+787 
-801 SNGKNVIDTNTE
+801 NGK
-813 NPEDDLFFKVEP
+813 L
-825 IKWRIVSDVYDGN
+825 VSN
-838 KSLLICEN
+838 
-846 ILTANVAFYD
+846 
-856 DSMVSRELNGL
+856 
-867 SISVNNYKYS
+867 
-877 NIRAYLNSK
+877 
-886 KNQYELDGGIVNDS
+886 
-900 DIDWTGKG
+900 
-908 FYNIAFNDEAKSY
+908 
-921 ILNTNIGSDYQDKIF
+921 
-936 LLSKEESS
+936 
-944 SYFGEIVDLYNS
+944 
-956 NAIRYPTD
+956 
-964 FAKANFTYQ
+964 
-973 DGDDYGGYW
+973 
-982 WLRSAEET
+982 
-990 NNLRVYD
+990 
-997 VSDLGNYEDYTYVY
+997 
-1011 YAIYGIVPCLCVNN
+1011 
-1025 NVIS
+1025 

>member
-84 EVKAWEDTKDENNI
+84 EVKVWEDTKDENNI

-200 NVDLTVFPAED
+200 NVDLTVFSAED

-225 YLSSGYYILKLEL
+225 HLSNGYYILKLEL
-238 QQNIGDEAAAD
+238 QQNVVDESAAD

-284 YELNSGE
+284 YVLNSGE

-363 INDWYILK
+363 INDWYILM
-371 AYVESKYG
+371 AYVESKSG

-387 TGTLNAYQTLP
+387 TGTLNAYQRLP
-398 LQCPVNI
+398 LYCPVNI

-413 LRQSSFSDSMIE
+413 LRQSNFNDSMIKNE
-425 NAFSLTLEGI
+425 YVLTLEGI
-435 TLDGNNIESVSPL
+435 TLDGNNIENVSPL
-448 INSSA
+448 IKSSENL
-453 DITLKNCIL
+453 TLNNCTL
-462 KNNKNSESGGAIYVG
+462 QNNKTSG
-477 RGNVIATNV
+477 N
-486 TIENCSAKYGGAVY
+486 GGAVY
-500 INTDCSFEMSSST
+500 VDDGCTFEMTNS
-513 IQNNTAVEGAGVH
+513 IIHYNTAAKGAGVY
-526 VAGDGIFTMNNGT
+526 VASNGIFNMNNGT
-539 ISGNSATSSDDAS
+539 ISHNAATSNSDAS
-552 VGGGVYVAAKGTF
+552 LGGGVYVDANGTF
-565 NMKGGS
+565 NMKDGS
-571 IINNSVNYTGTT
+571 IINNSVNYTGTM

-592 VNYSSDA
+592 VDFETNSS
-599 SGVFNMTGGIIEG
+599 GLFNMTGGKIEG
-612 NTAIGDRDYGSGVFV
+612 NKTIGNKDYGSGVFV
-627 NGLTTGY
+627 NGSTQGY
-634 YATFKISGSAVV
+634 LGIFKISGNAVV
-646 KSNNDVYLKD
+646 VSDNDVYLNYV
-656 CAKITV
+656 AKITV
-662 TGALTGT
+662 TGELTGN

-680 TNAKQVIQ
+680 ADQKQVIQ
-688 VENISFDSVVDK
+688 VEGVAFESVISKFSV
-700 FAVTSKLNDN
+700 TPKLNEN
-710 GDYETWS
+710 GQYENW
-717 INKNGEIVSDSGVVI
+717 
-732 SYNIPTRF
+732 
-740 SYEGSVG
+740 
-747 LDGYY
+747 
-752 VYFGEWPQTIK
+752 
-763 SEDVIITNEIDE
+763 IIDQ
-775 RGYYKGNDGYYY
+775 
-787 AKLDCKSYDEELTF
+787 
-801 SNGKNVIDTNTE
+801 NGK
-813 NPEDDLFFKVEP
+813 L
-825 IKWRIVSDVYDGN
+825 VSN
-838 KSLLICEN
+838 
-846 ILTANVAFYD
+846 
-856 DSMVSRELNGL
+856 
-867 SISVNNYKYS
+867 
-877 NIRAYLNSK
+877 
-886 KNQYELDGGIVNDS
+886 
-900 DIDWTGKG
+900 
-908 FYNIAFNDEAKSY
+908 
-921 ILNTNIGSDYQDKIF
+921 
-936 LLSKEESS
+936 
-944 SYFGEIVDLYNS
+944 
-956 NAIRYPTD
+956 
-964 FAKANFTYQ
+964 
-973 DGDDYGGYW
+973 
-982 WLRSAEET
+982 
-990 NNLRVYD
+990 
-997 VSDLGNYEDYTYVY
+997 
-1011 YAIYGIVPCLCVNN
+1011 
-1025 NVIS
+1025 

>member
-200 NVDLTVFPAED
+200 NVDLTVFSASD
-211 KSYEYVEFKTADDS
+211 KTYEYVEFKTADNS
-225 YLSSGYYILKLEL
+225 NLSSGYYILKLEL
-238 QQNIGDEAAAD
+238 QQNVGDESVAD

-317 YAFTGWYTDEQLS
+317 YAFTGWYTNEQLL
-330 PSSKVENPS
+330 PNSKVENTS

-352 WIELGSVLEYP
+352 WIELGSVPEYP
-363 INDWYILK
+363 INDWYILM

-405 IAVNSATL
+405 IAVNSATF
-413 LRQSSFSDSMIE
+413 LRQSNFNDSMIKNE
-425 NAFSLTLEGI
+425 YVLTLEGI
-435 TLDGNNIESVSPL
+435 TLDGNNIENVSPL
-448 INSSA
+448 IKSSENL
-453 DITLKNCIL
+453 TLNNCTL
-462 KNNKNSESGGAIYVG
+462 QNNKTSG
-477 RGNVIATNV
+477 N
-486 TIENCSAKYGGAVY
+486 GGAVY
-500 INTDCSFEMSSST
+500 VDDGCTFEMTNS
-513 IQNNTAVEGAGVH
+513 IIHYNTAAKGAGVY
-526 VAGDGIFTMNNGT
+526 VASNGIFNMNNGT
-539 ISGNSATSSDDAS
+539 ISHNAATSNSDAS
-552 VGGGVYVAAKGTF
+552 LGGGVYVDANGTF
-565 NMKGGS
+565 NMKDGS
-571 IINNSVNYTGTT
+571 IINNSVNYTGTM

-592 VNYSSDA
+592 VDFETNSS
-599 SGVFNMTGGIIEG
+599 GLFNMTGGKIQG
-612 NTAIGDRDYGSGVFV
+612 NTTIGNKDYGSGVFV
-627 NGLTTGY
+627 NGSTQGY
-634 YATFKISGSAVV
+634 LGIFKISGNAVV
-646 KSNNDVYLKD
+646 VSDNDVYLNYV
-656 CAKITV
+656 AKITV
-662 TGALTGT
+662 TGELTGS

-680 TNAKQVIQ
+680 ADQKQVIQ
-688 VENISFDSVVDK
+688 VEGVAYESVISKFSV
-700 FAVTSKLNDN
+700 TPKLNEN
-710 GDYETWS
+710 GQYENW
-717 INKNGEIVSDSGVVI
+717 
-732 SYNIPTRF
+732 
-740 SYEGSVG
+740 
-747 LDGYY
+747 
-752 VYFGEWPQTIK
+752 
-763 SEDVIITNEIDE
+763 IIDQ
-775 RGYYKGNDGYYY
+775 
-787 AKLDCKSYDEELTF
+787 
-801 SNGKNVIDTNTE
+801 NGK
-813 NPEDDLFFKVEP
+813 L
-825 IKWRIVSDVYDGN
+825 VSN
-838 KSLLICEN
+838 
-846 ILTANVAFYD
+846 
-856 DSMVSRELNGL
+856 
-867 SISVNNYKYS
+867 
-877 NIRAYLNSK
+877 
-886 KNQYELDGGIVNDS
+886 
-900 DIDWTGKG
+900 
-908 FYNIAFNDEAKSY
+908 
-921 ILNTNIGSDYQDKIF
+921 
-936 LLSKEESS
+936 
-944 SYFGEIVDLYNS
+944 
-956 NAIRYPTD
+956 
-964 FAKANFTYQ
+964 
-973 DGDDYGGYW
+973 
-982 WLRSAEET
+982 
-990 NNLRVYD
+990 
-997 VSDLGNYEDYTYVY
+997 
-1011 YAIYGIVPCLCVNN
+1011 
-1025 NVIS
+1025 

>member
-185 LLKSDGSNLDDGSFS
+185 LLKSDGSNLDDGSFK
-200 NVDLTVFPAED
+200 NVDLTVFSAED
-211 KSYEYVEFKTADDS
+211 KSYEYVEFKTADNS
-225 YLSSGYYILKLEL
+225 NLPSGYYILKLEL
-238 QQNIGDEAAAD
+238 QQNVGDESAAD
-249 YKIINTYTCLVYVAP
+249 YKIINTYTCLFYVAP

-284 YELNSGE
+284 YELNSGK

-371 AYVESKYG
+371 AYVESKNG
-379 YESVDAYI
+379 YDSVDAYI
-387 TGTLNAYQTLP
+387 TGTLNADETLP
-398 LQCPVNI
+398 LRCPVNI

-425 NAFSLTLEGI
+425 NAFSLTLDGV
-435 TLDGNNIESVSPL
+435 TLDGNNIENASSL

-477 RGNVIATNV
+477 IGNVIATNV

-513 IQNNTAVEGAGVH
+513 IQNNTAAKGAGVY
-526 VAGDGIFTMNNGT
+526 VASNGIFNMNNGT
-539 ISGNSATSSDDAS
+539 ISDNAATSNSEAS
-552 VGGGVYVAAKGTF
+552 LGGGVYVDANGTF
-565 NMKGGS
+565 NMKDGS

-592 VNYSSDA
+592 VDFQTTSS
-599 SGVFNMTGGIIEG
+599 GLFNMTGGKIQG
-612 NTAIGDRDYGSGVFV
+612 NTTIGNKDYGSGVFV
-627 NGLTTGY
+627 NGSTQGY
-634 YATFKISGSAVV
+634 LGIFKISGNAVV
-646 KSNNDVYLKD
+646 VSDNDVYLNYV
-656 CAKITV
+656 AKITV

-680 TNAKQVIQ
+680 TDKKQVIQ
-688 VENISFDSVVDK
+688 VEGVAFESVISKFSV
-700 FAVTSKLNDN
+700 TPKLNEN
-710 GDYETWS
+710 GQYENWI
-717 INKNGEIVSDSGVVI
+717 INEIGQIVS
-732 SYNIPTRF
+732 N
-740 SYEGSVG
+740 
-747 LDGYY
+747 
-752 VYFGEWPQTIK
+752 
-763 SEDVIITNEIDE
+763 
-775 RGYYKGNDGYYY
+775 
-787 AKLDCKSYDEELTF
+787 
-801 SNGKNVIDTNTE
+801 
-813 NPEDDLFFKVEP
+813 
-825 IKWRIVSDVYDGN
+825 
-838 KSLLICEN
+838 
-846 ILTANVAFYD
+846 
-856 DSMVSRELNGL
+856 
-867 SISVNNYKYS
+867 
-877 NIRAYLNSK
+877 
-886 KNQYELDGGIVNDS
+886 
-900 DIDWTGKG
+900 
-908 FYNIAFNDEAKSY
+908 
-921 ILNTNIGSDYQDKIF
+921 
-936 LLSKEESS
+936 
-944 SYFGEIVDLYNS
+944 
-956 NAIRYPTD
+956 
-964 FAKANFTYQ
+964 
-973 DGDDYGGYW
+973 
-982 WLRSAEET
+982 
-990 NNLRVYD
+990 
-997 VSDLGNYEDYTYVY
+997 
-1011 YAIYGIVPCLCVNN
+1011 
-1025 NVIS
+1025 

>member
-1 MKILKSLLNKICLTL
+1 M
-16 AIGLF
+16 
-21 FIGCSDLSL
+21 
-30 EKNWTVLNGTGKLV
+30 
-44 ISTNFSDTKTRTVL
+44 
-58 PTPFSTEV
+58 
-66 LGYKWVLY
+66 
-74 AQSSSSTEQI
+74 
-84 EVKAWEDTKDENNI
+84 
-98 SILAYNNMLNDD
+98 
-110 YILVDVGSYTFTLI
+110 
-124 VYNGDNKKVLEGSEE
+124 
-139 FTINPS
+139 
-145 QNNKL
+145 
-150 EFNMKEATGSDVA
+150 
-163 DGSIVFKLK
+163 
-172 WNELGVVDKVQAN
+172 
-185 LLKSDGSNLDDGSFS
+185 SN
-200 NVDLTVFPAED
+200 
-211 KSYEYVEFKTADDS
+211 
-225 YLSSGYYILKLEL
+225 GYYILKLEL
-238 QQNIGDEAAAD
+238 QQNVGDESAAD

-264 GLCSEGEFLLENL
+264 GLCSEGEFILENL

-284 YELNSGE
+284 YELNFGK
-291 FDTNTTIVTSYN
+291 FDTNTTIVSSYN

-330 PSSKVENPS
+330 PSSKVENTS

-363 INDWYILK
+363 INDWYILM

-387 TGTLNAYQTLP
+387 TGTLNAYQRLP
-398 LQCPVNI
+398 LQCSVNI

-413 LRQSSFSDSMIE
+413 LRQSNFNDSMIKNE
-425 NAFSLTLEGI
+425 YVLTLEGI
-435 TLDGNNIESVSPL
+435 TLDGNNIENVSPL
-448 INSSA
+448 IKSSA
-453 DITLKNCIL
+453 NLTLNNCTL
-462 KNNKNSESGGAIYVG
+462 QNNKTSG
-477 RGNVIATNV
+477 N
-486 TIENCSAKYGGAVY
+486 GGAVY
-500 INTDCSFEMSSST
+500 VDDGCTFEMTNS
-513 IQNNTAVEGAGVH
+513 IIHYNTAAKGAGVY
-526 VAGDGIFTMNNGT
+526 VASNGIFNMNNGT
-539 ISGNSATSSDDAS
+539 ISHNAATSSREAS
-552 VGGGVYVAAKGTF
+552 LGGGVYVDANGTF
-565 NMKGGS
+565 NMKDGS
-571 IINNSVNYTGTT
+571 IINNSVNYTGTS

-592 VNYSSDA
+592 VDFQTNSS
-599 SGVFNMTGGIIEG
+599 GLFNMTGGKIQDNKTIG
-612 NTAIGDRDYGSGVFV
+612 NKDYGSGVFV
-627 NGLTTGY
+627 NGSTQEYLGI
-634 YATFKISGSAVV
+634 FKISGNAVV
-646 KSNNDVYLKD
+646 VSNNDVYLNYV
-656 CAKITV
+656 AKITV
-662 TGALTGT
+662 TGALTGI

-787 AKLDCKSYDEELTF
+787 AKFDCKSYDEELTF